1 MLQSM
6 YVFFKSA
13 KQLYQ
18 FSMLFQVFAR
28 NIRVLIKYV
37 LCINILIAYYC
48 SSVCSSKEPFV
59 LYSVLSTFY
68 LFQFKR
74 KLKEIFYQHLHI
86 YTNLYARGNTYTHT
100 HAHSQTCPRINT
112 HVLTC
117 SYAYLWWHLQVHAR
131 THAHAH
137 TLTHTH
143 MHTHKTNAHI
153 RFQTDLLSAFPS
165 KKKELVK
172 TVGVNHFWSHILK
185 LVSRISCV

>member
-37 LCINILIAYYC
+37 LYINILIAYYC

-86 YTNLYARGNTYTHT
+86 YTNLYARGNTHVHTYTCTFTHMPTHQHTRAYMLIRIFMMTFTRARTYTRTCTHTHTHT
-100 HAHSQTCPRINT
+100 HAHT
-112 HVLTC
+112 
-117 SYAYLWWHLQVHAR
+117 
-131 THAHAH
+131 
-137 TLTHTH
+137 
-143 MHTHKTNAHI
+143 
-153 RFQTDLLSAFPS
+153 
-165 KKKELVK
+165 
-172 TVGVNHFWSHILK
+172 
-185 LVSRISCV
+185 